1 MRSFKIRMLLLLFL
15 SFPSVEFM
23 AEAIENVDNV
33 NEHSLRGDGNKPRG
47 SADVAALLIME
58 HSE

>member
-1 MRSFKIRMLLLLFL
+1 MLLLLFL

-47 SADVAALLIME
+47 SADLAALLIME
-58 HSE
+58 HFE